1 VVDRQGLPIAATV
14 ASADTGE
21 PQRLQG
27 LLPLF
32 PEEAQPEKLVGDK
45 ACDADWL
52 DEAPAQLGIEM
63 VAPHRNNRLPEN
75 KTQDGR
81 KLKSYKRRW
90 IVERALA
97 WLQNFR
103 RVLIRHERCFAR
115 YHSFV
120 LLACSMILLKK
131 SSLL

>member
-1 VVDRQGLPIAATV
+1 M
-14 ASADTGE
+14 
-21 PQRLQG
+21 
-27 LLPLF
+27 LPLF

-52 DEAPAQLGIEM
+52 DEVLARLGIEM
-63 VAPHRNNRLPEN
+63 VALDRDNRLSQN
-75 KTQDGR
+75 KTQYGR

-90 IVERALA
+90 IVERTSG

-103 RVLIRHERCFAR
+103 RVVIRYERCFAR

-131 SSLL
+131 FSLL